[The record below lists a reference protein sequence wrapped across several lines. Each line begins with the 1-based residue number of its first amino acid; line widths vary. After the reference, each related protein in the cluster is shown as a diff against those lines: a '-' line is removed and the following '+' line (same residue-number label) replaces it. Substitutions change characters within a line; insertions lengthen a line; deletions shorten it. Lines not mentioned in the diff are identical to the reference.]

1 MPVEIRELIIRAS
14 IEQKP
19 AKVEGLVDHLTYDQI
34 EKIKYE
40 IKSEIEEEI
49 KEKINEIIYN
59 K

>member
-14 IEQKP
+14 IEQKS
-19 AKVEGLVDHLTYDQI
+19 AKVEGLVADLTNDQI

>member
-19 AKVEGLVDHLTYDQI
+19 SKIESVSTEITNDQI
-34 EKIKYE
+34 ERIKYE
-40 IKSEIEEEI
+40 IKYEIEEEI